1 MKYKHHEIEIDPAN
15 PFANCKLD
23 RKLYADILTNIVS
36 HADDG
41 FTMGLYGKWG
51 SGKTTFVKMWN
62 QQLKNLRYITIYL
75 NAWEEDYV
83 NDPFIPIFN
92 AFMQILPKGNLK
104 GEIKKEYEVLYNK
117 LKDIHQWGKLAY
129 GVGTGLLA
137 NKIGDKT
144 VDAIKDFLGSE
155 VPNSSQKLSEMKS
168 YMQELK
174 SFRTSL
180 GNLVGNQFQKK
191 PLIIIVD
198 ELDRCKPD
206 YAILYLER
214 IKHFFDIDNVVFVL
228 ALDKDQLRASVR
240 GYYGSDTINADEYLR
255 RFIDV
260 EYYLPEPDFRKYCVY
275 LYDYYN
281 FDVLFGVTAKRNNIS
296 LSEATSIG
304 INMRDLIIEIAKYD
318 NLSLRQLEK
327 LFAQMYLAT
336 SIYPINHTSH
346 IVGILVYIKMF
357 HESVYAKL
365 HSSTSSASEI
375 INCLCK
381 IFALELQS
389 DENNLRHLLTYIIGE
404 ITYLYNNSK
413 RREFRDPLVGQDSSQ
428 STQLLVHDLMNN
440 IDKFELTKVFVNLQR
455 DYGWGEKSLD
465 DFFPMIDMT
474 ANTFKFD

>member
-1 MKYKHHEIEIDPAN
+1 MKYKHHEIEINPEN

-23 RKLYADILTNIVS
+23 RALYADILTNIVS

-62 QQLKNLRYITIYL
+62 QQLKNLQYTTIYL

-83 NDPFIPIFN
+83 DDPFIPIFN

-104 GEIKKEYEVLYNK
+104 GEVKKECEVLYNK

-129 GVGTGLLA
+129 GVGIGLLA

-144 VDAIKDFLGSE
+144 VDAIKDFLGPE
-155 VPNSSQKLSEMKS
+155 VSDPSLKMSEMKS
-168 YMQELK
+168 YVQELK

-180 GNLVGNQFQKK
+180 GKLVGDQFQKK
-191 PLIIIVD
+191 PLIILVD

-327 LFAQMYLAT
+327 LFAQTYLAT

-346 IVGILVYIKMF
+346 LVGILVYLKMF
-357 HESVYAKL
+357 HENVYEKL
-365 HSSTSSASEI
+365 HFCTSPASVI
-375 INCLCK
+375 IDCLIEVFEK
-381 IFALELQS
+381 ELNADS
-389 DENNLRHLLTYIIGE
+389 ETLRHLALYLVGE
-404 ITYLYNNSK
+404 IAYLYNNTK
-413 RREFRDPLVGQDSSQ
+413 RREFKETLVVQDSSQ
-428 STQLLVHDLMNN
+428 KFQMAISGLAGKIDVDKLAQDIAN
-440 IDKFELTKVFVNLQR
+440 IQS
-455 DYGWGEKSLD
+455 DYGWREKDLSD
-465 DFFPMIDMT
+465 MFPMVDMT
-474 ANTFKFD
+474 ANTFKFE